1 MNYLTKFQT
10 IRKYKL
16 LFMLFLGDTIVFYES
31 GMFNSITFTNGTE
44 RNNSFG
50 LGHWTACDVSV
61 GEVCKT
67 THMYLV
73 FWHQEIHCNL

>member
-61 GEVCKT
+61 GEVCKLRICT
-67 THMYLV
+67 V
-73 FWHQEIHCNL
+73 

>member
-1 MNYLTKFQT
+1 
-10 IRKYKL
+10 
-16 LFMLFLGDTIVFYES
+16 MLFLGDTIVFYES

-61 GEVCKT
+61 GEVCKLRICT
-67 THMYLV
+67 V
-73 FWHQEIHCNL
+73 